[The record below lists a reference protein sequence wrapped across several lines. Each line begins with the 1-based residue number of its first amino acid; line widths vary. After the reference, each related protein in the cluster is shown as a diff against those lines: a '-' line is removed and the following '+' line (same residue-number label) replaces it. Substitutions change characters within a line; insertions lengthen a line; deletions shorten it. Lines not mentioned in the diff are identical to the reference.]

1 MAFVRPDQAM
11 AYEEYK
17 NEEQENFRSSQKC
30 GKRLWLSM
38 RKRNRTD
45 DAISRKEKTEYLTG
59 KGVSHRSGEIAGMW
73 EYSFFYTLFSRFYLN
88 DFSY

>member
-17 NEEQENFRSSQKC
+17 NEEQGNFRSSEKC

-45 DAISRKEKTEYLTG
+45 DAISRKEKQN
-59 KGVSHRSGEIAGMW
+59 I
-73 EYSFFYTLFSRFYLN
+73 
-88 DFSY
+88 